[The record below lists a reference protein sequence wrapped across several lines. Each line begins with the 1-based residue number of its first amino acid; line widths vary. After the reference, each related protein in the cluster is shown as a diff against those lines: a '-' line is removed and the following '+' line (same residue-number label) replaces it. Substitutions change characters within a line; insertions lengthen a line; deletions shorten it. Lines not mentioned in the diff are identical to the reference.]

1 MALFYN
7 IMSSTDFTLYALNSS
22 TGLFDVSAAAVFYI
36 SEQDIQK
43 VFKARTDSADFSD
56 ISSVDLHYYIH
67 MDEWPSRTLLNPV
80 NGMLDQTLSW
90 NPIVDTGEP
99 DKMLVKHDFIRYLA
113 SKLFNSING
122 VFMFNNMSQMLDDLE
137 DLGET
142 LYQQDVSA
150 SLWKYAATSTT
161 ALETGYV
168 VDNSTGLKATTKEN
182 GSIENLCYI
191 MMNKLL
197 DENIERFDDV
207 VMDASGVFSL
217 PILEGDTINYI
228 VKINPSSQ
236 QHLATNV
243 SPIGGRVYQ
252 IKIVVDDGTNVITNP
267 N

>member
-1 MALFYN
+1 
-7 IMSSTDFTLYALNSS
+7 
-22 TGLFDVSAAAVFYI
+22 
-36 SEQDIQK
+36 
-43 VFKARTDSADFSD
+43 
-56 ISSVDLHYYIH
+56 
-67 MDEWPSRTLLNPV
+67 
-80 NGMLDQTLSW
+80 
-90 NPIVDTGEP
+90 
-99 DKMLVKHDFIRYLA
+99 
-113 SKLFNSING
+113 
-122 VFMFNNMSQMLDDLE
+122 
-137 DLGET
+137 
-142 LYQQDVSA
+142 
-150 SLWKYAATSTT
+150 
-161 ALETGYV
+161 
-168 VDNSTGLKATTKEN
+168 
-182 GSIENLCYI
+182 